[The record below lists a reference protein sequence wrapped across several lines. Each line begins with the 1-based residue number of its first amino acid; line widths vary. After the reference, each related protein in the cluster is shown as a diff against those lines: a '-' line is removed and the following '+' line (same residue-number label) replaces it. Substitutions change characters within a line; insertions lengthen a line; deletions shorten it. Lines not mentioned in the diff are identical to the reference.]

1 MQRVFQ
7 VMIAM
12 LAVGIGS
19 ALAAQLNYTGEWK
32 LNADKS
38 DFGMAPPISNRTD
51 KIVHKDPSLQITR
64 SQTTAAGSGTS
75 DYTCTTDG
83 KDCTISV
90 TGAAIK
96 ISGAFKWADDALTFD
111 GKGTYNGGDLIIHE
125 KWNLSPDGKIITIQ
139 RHLTVPQGEA
149 DQTLVLEKQ

>member
-1 MQRVFQ
+1 MQRVFH

-19 ALAAQLNYTGEWK
+19 ALAAQLNYSGEWK

-38 DFGMAPPISNRTD
+38 DFGMAPRISNRTD
-51 KIVHKDPSLQITR
+51 RIVHKDPSLQITR

-75 DYTCTTDG
+75 EYTCTTDG
-83 KDCTISV
+83 RDCTISV

-125 KWNLSPDGKIITIQ
+125 KWSLSPDGKIITIQ

>member
-1 MQRVFQ
+1 MQRVFH

-19 ALAAQLNYTGEWK
+19 ALAAQLNYSGEWK

-38 DFGMAPPISNRTD
+38 DLGMAPRISNRTD

-75 DYTCTTDG
+75 EYTCTTDG
-83 KDCTISV
+83 RDCTISV

-125 KWNLSPDGKIITIQ
+125 KWSLSPAGKIITIQ
-139 RHLTVPQGEA
+139 RHLTVSQGEA